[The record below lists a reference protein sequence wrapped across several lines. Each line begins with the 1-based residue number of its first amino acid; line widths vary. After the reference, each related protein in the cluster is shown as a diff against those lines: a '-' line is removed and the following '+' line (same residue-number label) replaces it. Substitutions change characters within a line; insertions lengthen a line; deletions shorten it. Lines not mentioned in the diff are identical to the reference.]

1 MTGLADGKVAGA
13 VYCAVFAPVLMM
25 VPTVA
30 LPPGIPF
37 TSQAIAPVAAGQND
51 AVKFCVEPSATF
63 AEVGDME
70 FVPEQAMVTLAL
82 ADFELSAALVTVTV
96 TVGGVG
102 VAEGA
107 V

>member
-1 MTGLADGKVAGA
+1 M
-13 VYCAVFAPVLMM
+13 FAPVLMM
-25 VPTVA
+25 VPTVE

-37 TSQAIAPVAAGQND
+37 TSQTIAAVAAGQNE
-51 AVKFCVEPSATF
+51 AVKFCVKPSVTF
-63 AEVGDME
+63 AEVGEME

-82 ADFELSAALVTVTV
+82 ADFEASATLVTVTV

-102 VAEGA
+102 SDAGA

>member
-1 MTGLADGKVAGA
+1 LADGKVAGA
-13 VYCAVFAPVLMM
+13 LYCAVFAPVLMM
-25 VPTVA
+25 VPTVE

-37 TSQAIAPVAAGQND
+37 TSQTIAVVAAGQNE

-63 AEVGDME
+63 ADVGDIE

-82 ADFELSAALVTVTV
+82 ADFEGSATLVTVTV

>member
-1 MTGLADGKVAGA
+1 MVAGKLAGA
-13 VYCAVFAPVLMM
+13 VYCAVLALVLAM
-25 VPTVA
+25 VPTA
-30 LPPGIPF
+30 ESPSKIPF
-37 TSQAIAPVAAGQND
+37 TSQTIAVLAAGQNE

-82 ADFELSAALVTVTV
+82 ADFEVSATLVTVTV
-96 TVGGVG
+96 ILGGVG
-102 VAEGA
+102 SDAGA

>member
-1 MTGLADGKVAGA
+1 MTGLADGRVAGA
-13 VYCAVFAPVLMM
+13 VYCAVFALVLMM
-25 VPTVA
+25 VPTVE
-30 LPPGIPF
+30 LPPKIPF
-37 TSQAIAPVAAGQND
+37 TSQTIAVLAAGQNE

-82 ADFELSAALVTVTV
+82 ADFEVSATLVTVTV
-96 TVGGVG
+96 IVGGVG
-102 VAEGA
+102 SDAGA

>member
-1 MTGLADGKVAGA
+1 MTGFADGKVAGA
-13 VYCAVFAPVLMM
+13 VYCAVFAPLLMM
-25 VPTVA
+25 VPTVE

-37 TSQAIAPVAAGQND
+37 TSQTIAAVAAGQND

-70 FVPEQAMVTLAL
+70 VAPEQAMVTLAL
-82 ADFELSAALVTVTV
+82 ADFEVSATLVTVTV

-102 VAEGA
+102 VTEGA

>member
-1 MTGLADGKVAGA
+1 MVDGKVVGA
-13 VYCAVFAPVLMM
+13 VYCAVLAPVLMM
-25 VPTVA
+25 VPTVE

-37 TSQAIAPVAAGQND
+37 TSQTIAVLAAGQNE

-70 FVPEQAMVTLAL
+70 FVPAQVMVTLAL
-82 ADFELSAALVTVTV
+82 ADFEVSATLATVTV

-102 VAEGA
+102 SDAGA

>member
-1 MTGLADGKVAGA
+1 
-13 VYCAVFAPVLMM
+13 M
-25 VPTVA
+25 VPSVE

-37 TSQAIAPVAAGQND
+37 TSQTIAVVAAGQNE
-51 AVKFCVEPSATF
+51 AVKFCVKPSPTF

-82 ADFELSAALVTVTV
+82 ADFEVSATLVTMTV

>member
-1 MTGLADGKVAGA
+1 
-13 VYCAVFAPVLMM
+13 VFAPVLMM

-37 TSQAIAPVAAGQND
+37 TSQTIAAVAAGQNE

-70 FVPEQAMVTLAL
+70 FAPAQAMVTLAF
-82 ADFELSAALVTVTV
+82 ADFEVSATLVTVTV
-96 TVGGVG
+96 TVGESV
-102 VAEGA
+102 
-107 V
+107 

>member
-1 MTGLADGKVAGA
+1 MVVGKLAGA

-25 VPTVA
+25 VPTVE

-37 TSQAIAPVAAGQND
+37 TSQTIAAVAAGQNE
-51 AVKFCVEPSATF
+51 AVKLCVEPSVTF

-70 FVPEQAMVTLAL
+70 FEPEQAMVTLAL
-82 ADFELSAALVTVTV
+82 ADFEASATLVTVMV

>member
-1 MTGLADGKVAGA
+1 MVDGRVAGA
-13 VYCAVFAPVLMM
+13 VYCAVFAPVLAM

-37 TSQAIAPVAAGQND
+37 TSQTIAAVGAGQNE

-70 FVPEQAMVTLAL
+70 LVPEQAMVTLAL
-82 ADFELSAALVTVTV
+82 ADFEVSATLATVTV
-96 TVGGVG
+96 MVGGVG
-102 VAEGA
+102 SDAGA

>member
-1 MTGLADGKVAGA
+1 
-13 VYCAVFAPVLMM
+13 
-25 VPTVA
+25 
-30 LPPGIPF
+30 
-37 TSQAIAPVAAGQND
+37 
-51 AVKFCVEPSATF
+51 
-63 AEVGDME
+63 ME

-82 ADFELSAALVTVTV
+82 ADFEVSATLATVTV

>member
-1 MTGLADGKVAGA
+1 
-13 VYCAVFAPVLMM
+13 VFAPVLMM
-25 VPTVA
+25 VPTVE

-37 TSQAIAPVAAGQND
+37 TSQTIAAVAAGQNE
-51 AVKFCVEPSATF
+51 AAKFCVEPSATF

-70 FVPEQAMVTLAL
+70 FAPAHAMVTLAF
-82 ADFELSAALVTVTV
+82 ADFEVSARLVTVTV

>member
-1 MTGLADGKVAGA
+1 MADGKVAGA
-13 VYCAVFAPVLMM
+13 LYCAVFAPVLMM
-25 VPTVA
+25 VPTVE

-37 TSQAIAPVAAGQND
+37 TSQTIAVVAAGQNE

-63 AEVGDME
+63 ADVGDIE

-82 ADFELSAALVTVTV
+82 ADFEGSATLVTVTV